1 MSSSRRLNV
10 PLMSRTV
17 VTSRRLASDILI
29 ATLVVFFSL
38 LGACESPPQQ
48 RVTTLLDRVSNSSI
62 TVYPTFVDKGTG
74 HFMADSD
81 LSEILSADYSALVV
95 PAGSRSTATLVGK
108 PHASRLIKAFLDAE
122 KPVAVLGDAA
132 KLLVA
137 ADVAGG
143 RSVASDAET
152 QEELS
157 RAGAT
162 IAGEEIIVDATLI
175 SVPASAAIADFLD
188 VLLEALIGDDDVERA
203 A

>member
-1 MSSSRRLNV
+1 M
-10 PLMSRTV
+10 TD
-17 VTSRRLASDILI
+17 TSLPVAILAAAGFEESHLTEVQKALLSHGIESKVISPDGGLI
-29 ATLVVFFSL
+29 Q
-38 LGACESPPQQ
+38 GWH
-48 RVTTLLDRVSNSSI
+48 D
-62 TVYPTFVDKGTG
+62 GG
-74 HFMADSD
+74 WGHHFMADSD
-81 LSEILSADYSALVV
+81 LSEILSADYSALVI
-95 PAGSRSTATLVGK
+95 PAGSRSTATLVQK

-122 KPVAVLGDAA
+122 KPVGVLGDAA

-152 QEELS
+152 REELS

-175 SVPASAAIADFLD
+175 SVPASVAIGEFLD
-188 VLLEALIGDDDVERA
+188 VLLEALVGDDDVERA